1 MKILDTRFKD
11 CFLIKPDVHRDSR
24 GFFLES
30 FQLKRYQTF
39 LGLKDPLV
47 QDNFSR
53 SSLLV
58 KDSNLSSTKYLY
70 KKLGF

>member
-24 GFFLES
+24 GFFFRKLS
-30 FQLKRYQTF
+30 TGKISNF

-53 SSLLV
+53 SSFGTLRGLHFQ
-58 KDSNLSSTKYLY
+58 
-70 KKLGF
+70 KKIRKVSL

>member
-30 FQLKRYQTF
+30 FQLKDIELF
-39 LGLKDPLV
+39 
-47 QDNFSR
+47 
-53 SSLLV
+53 
-58 KDSNLSSTKYLY
+58 
-70 KKLGF
+70 